1 VLSLY
6 KQKCQDQVVYIC
18 LTGIGQEICVVLFDD
33 SDNENYEK
41 DRMFTKSTIGIDA
54 TSSMILILFMNKGTD
69 ITNMQTVLKMVWVSV
84 FSDDGKKFW
93 YNICDV
99 THVKPLSKDYIV
111 QKSTDTPHLYS
122 GRTQLEF
129 QSKLRT
135 MLI

>member
-1 VLSLY
+1 MLSLY

-69 ITNMQTVLKMVWVSV
+69 ITNMQTVLKMV
-84 FSDDGKKFW
+84 
-93 YNICDV
+93 
-99 THVKPLSKDYIV
+99 
-111 QKSTDTPHLYS
+111 
-122 GRTQLEF
+122 
-129 QSKLRT
+129 
-135 MLI
+135 